1 MFRGDPTAPRR
12 APSKWRPL
20 VRAVAAA
27 ALGAAVAAPLLRRRL
42 KLPTAVSVAAL
53 AAGPPAL
60 AVLAPRT
67 RTRDAALYALQM
79 WGFVIAHN
87 LPFDDP
93 QALERRLR
101 VRYPIRIDR
110 AIGAGT
116 LPNTRL
122 QRALEGLGRR
132 NAIDRS
138 LSWVHW
144 VWFFEPHLALAW
156 ILARHPERF
165 PRSARQMSAV
175 YDLGCATYFAV
186 PTAPPWWASERGHT
200 KPDEVRR
207 IMQEVGEETWGRAWP
222 ILYDALGGNPW
233 AAMPSLHFAAS
244 VMAALLLTEAGPEE
258 AAAGWAYAAAL
269 GFALVYLGEHYVAD
283 LLAGTAVV
291 VAVRKGEPVV
301 EPVAQAVSRFLQ
313 RLERTAN
320 G

>member
-1 MFRGDPTAPRR
+1 VT
-12 APSKWRPL
+12 
-20 VRAVAAA
+20 AAA
-27 ALGAAVAAPLLRRRL
+27 ALGAAFAAPLLRKRL
-42 KLPTAVSVAAL
+42 KLPTAVTTAAM

-87 LPFDDP
+87 LPYDNP
-93 QALERRLR
+93 EALERRVR

-132 NAIDRS
+132 NAVDRS

-144 VWFFEPHLALAW
+144 LWFFEPHLSLVW
-156 ILARHPERF
+156 ILARHPDRF
-165 PRSARQMSAV
+165 ARSARQMSAV

-186 PTAPPWWASERGHT
+186 PTAPPWWASEHGHT

-222 ILYDALGGNPW
+222 VLYDSLGGNPW

-258 AAAGWAYAAAL
+258 AVAGWGYAAAL
-269 GFALVYLGEHYVAD
+269 GFALVYLGEHYVVD
-283 LLAGTAVV
+283 LLAGAALV
-291 VAVRKGEPVV
+291 VAVRKGEPLV
-301 EPVAQAVSRFLQ
+301 EPAAQAVSRFLQ
-313 RLERTAN
+313 RLEGLAN